1 MRHGQAA
8 NAGAPATP
16 ALSEFGPTVLR
27 EYHAAAMGTLNLD
40 RYHAAMG
47 DASYKDVTAVHGKP
61 LSEMVATFYVTQ
73 RKLPFAPVLGHERL
87 IRLLVD
93 SQIDRPRLRFLE
105 QDRGGLQRFAKAIE
119 DIQFVGTIRAA
130 RPGTIMFPQQPV
142 ADITGKFGLTQAQEI
157 KFEHAFDLPMTTAS
171 TAMQFRMAAGDRW
184 LSDFSLRRNGDI
196 ERAVDIATYAFIGG
210 FNDTSNMEAAH
221 RLDIPAV
228 GTIAHYW
235 QQAYLEYLTEPEIEP
250 RTGQPKHF
258 EQVAF
263 ERWLDANP
271 NGTTLLLD
279 TIDVYMGAVHAAMAA
294 TSTDAR
300 RRAFKGF
307 RVDSGDLAELGK
319 WCLRFFEA
327 NGLDG
332 LRPNLTGDLDVGKLT
347 RIVEEFPQAA
357 GFGIGTKLS
366 SEVKN
371 VAGVIFKAC
380 LIDGRPTLKASNSL
394 DKTTLPGRLQVFRG
408 VDAAGNYI
416 GDVIGLEEE
425 DIAIPGAVRV
435 ERLLEPFW
443 ENGQHSPIPS
453 IEKQKAFVAQQMRCF
468 GDLHNYS
475 HTLSERLTKLRD
487 DLTAQMRA
495 DNSGW
500 EHVLRLPEEVPEEL
514 LQSKN

>member
-1 MRHGQAA
+1 
-8 NAGAPATP
+8 
-16 ALSEFGPTVLR
+16 
-27 EYHAAAMGTLNLD
+27 MGTLNFD

-47 DASYKDVTAVHGKP
+47 DASYKDVTRVHGKP
-61 LSEMVATFYVTQ
+61 LSEATATFYVTQ

-105 QDRGGLQRFAKAIE
+105 QDRGGLQLFARAIE
-119 DIQFVGTIRAA
+119 DIQFAGRIRAV
-130 RPGTIMFPQQPV
+130 RPGTIMFPQEPI

-171 TAMQFRMAAGDRW
+171 VAMQFRMAAGERW

-228 GTIAHYW
+228 GTEAHYW
-235 QQAYLEYLTEPEIEP
+235 QQAYLGYLYEPEIEP

-294 TSTDAR
+294 TSTEAR
-300 RRAFKGF
+300 RKAFKGF

-319 WCLRFFEA
+319 WCLHFFEA
-327 NGLDG
+327 NGFRG
-332 LRPNLTGDLDVGKLT
+332 LRANLTGDLDVEKVKQ
-347 RIVEEFPQAA
+347 IVAEFPEAA
-357 GFGIGTKLS
+357 GFGVGTKLS
-366 SEVKN
+366 SEVQN

-380 LIDGRPTLKASNSL
+380 MIDGRPTLKDSNSL
-394 DKTTLPGRLQVFRG
+394 DKTTLPGYMQVFRG
-408 VDAAGNYI
+408 IDSAGHYV
-416 GDVIGLEEE
+416 GDVTGLEDEQIE
-425 DIAIPGAVRV
+425 IPGAMSVD
-435 ERLLEPFW
+435 RLLQPFW

-453 IEKQKAFVAQQMRCF
+453 IEKQKVFVAEQMKGFRN
-468 GDLHNYS
+468 LRNYPCR
-475 HTLSERLTKLRD
+475 LSEQLAKLRD
-487 DLTAQMRA
+487 DLAALMRA
-495 DNSGW
+495 DSSGW
-500 EHVLRLPEEVPEEL
+500 EKVLKLPEELPEDMQHIRCAAPAGKSVP
-514 LQSKN
+514 

>member
-1 MRHGQAA
+1 
-8 NAGAPATP
+8 
-16 ALSEFGPTVLR
+16 
-27 EYHAAAMGTLNLD
+27 MGTLNFD

-47 DASYKDVTAVHGKP
+47 DASYKDVTRVHNKP
-61 LSEMVATFYVTQ
+61 LSETTATFYCTQ

-119 DIQFVGTIRAA
+119 DIQFAGIIRAV

-171 TAMQFRMAAGDRW
+171 IAMQFRMAAGRRW

-196 ERAVDIATYAFIGG
+196 ERAVDIAVYAFIGG

-228 GTIAHYW
+228 GTEAHYW
-235 QQAYLEYLTEPEIEP
+235 QQSYLEFMRDPEIEP
-250 RTGQPKHF
+250 RTGKPKHF

-271 NGTTLLLD
+271 HGTTLLVD

-294 TSTDAR
+294 TSTEAR
-300 RRAFKGF
+300 RKAFKGF
-307 RVDSGDLAELGK
+307 RVDSGDLAELGQ

-327 NGLDG
+327 NGLPG
-332 LRPNLTGDLDVGKLT
+332 LRPNLTGDLDVEKVEK
-347 RIVEEFPQAA
+347 IVAEFPEAA

-366 SEVKN
+366 SEVRH
-371 VAGVIFKAC
+371 VAGVIFKASM
-380 LIDGRPTLKASNSL
+380 IDGRPTLKASNSL
-394 DKTTLPGRLQVFRG
+394 DKTTLPGCMQVFRG
-408 VDAAGNYI
+408 VDATGNYI
-416 GDVIGLEEE
+416 A
-425 DIAIPGAVRV
+425 DITGIENEQVEIAGAVTV
-435 ERLLEPFW
+435 ERLLQPFW
-443 ENGQHSPIPS
+443 ENGQHSAIPS
-453 IEKQKAFVAQQMRCF
+453 IEKQKAFVADQMRRF
-468 GDLHNYS
+468 HDLHNYPR
-475 HTLSERLTKLRD
+475 TLSESLTRLRD
-487 DLTAQMRA
+487 ELTERMQA
-495 DNSGW
+495 DGSGW
-500 EHVLRLPEEVPEEL
+500 EKVLKLPEEMPEEL
-514 LQSKN
+514 QPVR

>member
-1 MRHGQAA
+1 
-8 NAGAPATP
+8 
-16 ALSEFGPTVLR
+16 
-27 EYHAAAMGTLNLD
+27 MGTLNFD

-47 DASYKDVTAVHGKP
+47 DASYKDVTRVHGKP
-61 LSEMVATFYVTQ
+61 LSETTASFYCTQ

-105 QDRGGLQRFAKAIE
+105 QDRGGLQLFAKAIE
-119 DIQFVGTIRAA
+119 DIQFAGSIRAA
-130 RPGTIMFPQQPV
+130 RPGTIMFPQQPI

-171 TAMQFRMAAGDRW
+171 VAMQFRMAAGNRW

-228 GTIAHYW
+228 GTEAHYW
-235 QQAYLEYLTEPEIEP
+235 QQAYLEYLYDPEIEP
-250 RTGQPKHF
+250 RTGRPKHF
-258 EQVAF
+258 EQTAF

-294 TSTDAR
+294 TSTEAR
-300 RRAFKGF
+300 RKAFKGF

-327 NGLDG
+327 NGLRE
-332 LRPNLTGDLDVGKLT
+332 LRPNLTGDLDVAGVK
-347 RIVEEFPQAA
+347 RIVQNFPEAA

-366 SEVKN
+366 SEVQN

-380 LIDGRPTLKASNSL
+380 LIDGRPSLKASNSL
-394 DKTTLPGRLQVFRG
+394 DKTTLPGCLQVFRG
-408 VDAAGNYI
+408 IDTKGNYLC
-416 GDVIGLEEE
+416 DVTGLEDEE
-425 DIAIPGAVRV
+425 IEIKGAVRV
-435 ERLLEPFW
+435 ERLLQAFW

-453 IEKQKAFVAQQMRCF
+453 IEKQKAFVADQVKRF
-468 GDLHNYS
+468 RDLNDYPCV
-475 HTLSERLTKLRD
+475 LSDRLTALRD
-487 DLTAQMRA
+487 DLTERIRA

-500 EHVLRLPEEVPEEL
+500 DRVLKLPEEVAEEVP
-514 LQSKN
+514 QTK

>member
-1 MRHGQAA
+1 MRGQ
-8 NAGAPATP
+8 
-16 ALSEFGPTVLR
+16 
-27 EYHAAAMGTLNLD
+27 MGTLNFD

-47 DASYKDVTAVHGKP
+47 DASYKDATRVHDKP
-61 LSEMVATFYVTQ
+61 LSEMIATFYVTQ

-119 DIQFVGTIRAA
+119 DIQFAGSIRAVK
-130 RPGTIMFPQQPV
+130 PGTIMFPQQPI

-184 LSDFSLRRNGDI
+184 LSDFSLRRNGDT

-228 GTIAHYW
+228 GTEAHYW
-235 QQAYLEYLTEPEIEP
+235 QQAYLEYMYEPEIEP

-294 TSTDAR
+294 TSSDAR
-300 RRAFKGF
+300 RKAFKGF

-319 WCLRFFEA
+319 WCLEFFEA
-327 NGLDG
+327 NSLHG
-332 LRPNLTGDLDVGKLT
+332 LRPNLTGDLDVEKLK
-347 RIVEEFPQAA
+347 RIIKEFPEAA

-371 VAGVIFKAC
+371 VAGVIFKASV
-380 LIDGRPTLKASNSL
+380 IDGRATLKASNSL
-394 DKTTLPGRLQVFRG
+394 DKTTLPGNLQVFRG
-408 VDAAGNYI
+408 IDARGNYLE
-416 GDVIGLEEE
+416 DVTGLHDEVIE
-425 DIAIPGAVRV
+425 IPGAVQV
-435 ERLLEPFW
+435 ERLLQPFW
-443 ENGQHSPIPS
+443 ENGQYSPIPS
-453 IEKQKAFVAQQMRCF
+453 IEKQKVFVAGQVQRF
-468 GDLHNYS
+468 ADLNNYP
-475 HTLSERLTKLRD
+475 TRLSDRLAKLRD

-495 DNSGW
+495 DNYGW
-500 EHVLRLPEEVPEEL
+500 EKILQLPEEVPDEL
-514 LQSKN
+514 VQTK

>member
-1 MRHGQAA
+1 MA
-8 NAGAPATP
+8 
-16 ALSEFGPTVLR
+16 
-27 EYHAAAMGTLNLD
+27 TLNID

-47 DASYKDVTAVHGKP
+47 DASYKDVARLHDKL
-61 LSEMVATFYVTQ
+61 LSDGQACFYVTQ
-73 RKLPFAPVLGHERL
+73 RKLPFAPCLGHERL
-87 IRLLVD
+87 VRLLVD
-93 SQIDRPRLRFLE
+93 SQMDRPRLRFLE
-105 QDRGGLQRFAKAIE
+105 QDRAGLKLFAKAIE
-119 DIQFVGTIRAA
+119 DMYFVGAIRTV
-130 RPGTIMFPQQPV
+130 RPGTIVFSHQPF
-142 ADITGKFGLTQAQEI
+142 ADISGAFGLTQAQEI

-171 TAMQFRMAAGDRW
+171 TAMQFRMAAGNQRW

-228 GTIAHYW
+228 GTEAHYW
-235 QQAYLEYLTEPEIEP
+235 QQAYIEYMYEPEIEP
-250 RTGQPKHF
+250 RTGKPKHF

-307 RVDSGDLAELGK
+307 RVDSGDLAELGR

-327 NGLDG
+327 NGLHG
-332 LRPNLTGDLDVGKLT
+332 LRPNLTGDLDVEKV
-347 RIVEEFPQAA
+347 RAIVKEFPEAA

-366 SEVKN
+366 SEVPA
-371 VAGVIFKAC
+371 VAGVIFKQC
-380 LIDGRPTLKASNSL
+380 LIDGQPTLKASNSIE
-394 DKTTLPGRLQVFRG
+394 KTTLPGRLQVFRG
-408 VDAAGNYI
+408 IDDQENYVA
-416 GDVIGLEEE
+416 DVTGLDDER
-425 DIAIPGAVRV
+425 IQIPGATRV
-435 ERLLEPFW
+435 ERLLLPFW
-443 ENGQHSPIPS
+443 ENGQHSAIPS
-453 IEKQKAFVAQQMRCF
+453 IEKQKTFVEEQRKRF
-468 GDLHNYS
+468 LDINNYS
-475 HTLSERLTKLRD
+475 HTLSGKLQKLRD

-500 EHVLRLPEEVPEEL
+500 EEL
-514 LQSKN
+514 LKMPDQVLAGC

>member
-1 MRHGQAA
+1 MA
-8 NAGAPATP
+8 
-16 ALSEFGPTVLR
+16 
-27 EYHAAAMGTLNLD
+27 TLNID

-47 DASYKDVTAVHGKP
+47 DASYKDVTRLHDRP
-61 LSEMVATFYVTQ
+61 LSEAQATFYVTQ
-73 RKLPFAPVLGHERL
+73 RKLPFAPCLGHARL

-119 DIQFVGTIRAA
+119 DIQFVGAIRAV
-130 RPGTIMFPQQPV
+130 RPGTIVFAQQPF
-142 ADITGKFGLTQAQEI
+142 ADISGAFALTQAQEI

-171 TAMQFRMAAGDRW
+171 TALQFRIAAGDDRW

-196 ERAVDIATYAFIGG
+196 ERAVDIAVYAFIGG

-228 GTIAHYW
+228 GTEAHYW
-235 QQAYLEYLTEPEIEP
+235 QQSYIEYMTEPEIEP
-250 RTGQPKHF
+250 RTGKPKHF

-294 TSTDAR
+294 TSNERR

-307 RVDSGDLAELGK
+307 RVDSGDLAELGE

-327 NGLDG
+327 NNLYD
-332 LRPNLTGDLDVGKLT
+332 LRPNLTGDLDVEKIR
-347 RIVEEFPQAA
+347 RIVKAFPRAA

-366 SEVKN
+366 SEVKA
-371 VAGVIFKAC
+371 VAGVIFKQC
-380 LIDGRPTLKASNSL
+380 VIEGRPTLKASNSEE
-394 DKTTLPGRLQVFRG
+394 KTTLPGRLQLFRG
-408 VDAAGNYI
+408 IDANHDYV
-416 GDVIGLEEE
+416 GDVTGLDDEELE
-425 DIAIPGAVRV
+425 IPGAARV
-435 ERLLEPFW
+435 ERLLVPFW
-443 ENGQHSPIPS
+443 ENGQHASIPS
-453 IEKQKAFVAQQMRCF
+453 IEKQKSFVNEQRRRF
-468 GDLHNYS
+468 GNIDNYPRL
-475 HTLSERLTKLRD
+475 LSDKLRKLRD
-487 DLTAQMRA
+487 ELTAQMRA

-500 EHVLRLPEEVPEEL
+500 QEILKMPEEVVDKVEEAT
-514 LQSKN
+514 